1 MNIYANKKTL
11 FYKLKSNALL
21 EWHKYVHHDFVN
33 GIRNGSLKLSQFKN
47 YLKQDYIFLQKFMK
61 ILSLGAYKSKSVSD
75 MNNCIDFILG
85 IKHEIK
91 LHIHYC
97 KKFKISK
104 KKLLLTKEK
113 PENKNYTD
121 FVLNVGKKKGL
132 IELFVALSPC
142 IIGYGEIGYNLS
154 MTKNWRKSKYAS
166 WIKMYAS
173 NEYQKIAE
181 HNIKYLDLL
190 HKNYKSKEMSLNNI
204 FKKATN
210 LESNFWQ
217 MSMK

>member
-1 MNIYANKKTL
+1 
-11 FYKLKSNALL
+11 
-21 EWHKYVHHDFVN
+21 
-33 GIRNGSLKLSQFKN
+33 
-47 YLKQDYIFLQKFMK
+47 
-61 ILSLGAYKSKSVSD
+61 
-75 MNNCIDFILG
+75 
-85 IKHEIK
+85 
-91 LHIHYC
+91 
-97 KKFKISK
+97 
-104 KKLLLTKEK
+104 
-113 PENKNYTD
+113 
-121 FVLNVGKKKGL
+121 
-132 IELFVALSPC
+132 
-142 IIGYGEIGYNLS
+142 

>member
-1 MNIYANKKTL
+1 M
-11 FYKLKSNALL
+11 KS
-21 EWHKYVHHDFVN
+21 
-33 GIRNGSLKLSQFKN
+33 S
-47 YLKQDYIFLQKFMK
+47 YIFTIAKNLKFQ
-61 ILSLGAYKSKSVSD
+61 
-75 MNNCIDFILG
+75 
-85 IKHEIK
+85 
-91 LHIHYC
+91 
-97 KKFKISK
+97 K

-113 PENKNYTD
+113 LENKNYTD